1 MRMIPVKR
9 LLTPAV
15 AGLCLLGAVSLFAH
29 YTWLAP
35 APSAVKAGETVTV
48 LLASGHAFP
57 AAEQPLKG
65 VDVKAKVA
73 DPAGRTMV
81 LAVADKGRGPEAT
94 FKTGPEGLY
103 RVAGEYDRGVISR
116 TPEGWKPGG
125 RAAHPDA
132 SSVIRSYSSFLCA
145 VRTTGTAPGS
155 AAPLG
160 LAFEIS
166 WSRTAGG
173 VTVLVTAGGKPVEG
187 ADVSIILGSGEA
199 KPAGKTGS
207 AGRVEI
213 EIAKPFKGP
222 VLLTGS
228 ISKPAPAGSDY
239 DAERLSS
246 SYFLTWD

>member
-1 MRMIPVKR
+1 MRMTPVKR
-9 LLTPAV
+9 LVTPAL

-35 APSAVKAGETVTV
+35 APSAVKPGETVTV
-48 LLASGHAFP
+48 LLANGHAFP
-57 AAEQPLKG
+57 AAEEPLKG
-65 VDVKAKVA
+65 VEMKAKVA
-73 DPAGRTMV
+73 DPAGRTTV
-81 LAVADKGRGPEAT
+81 LDVADKGRGPEAA

-125 RAAHPDA
+125 RTSHPGA
-132 SSVIRSYSSFLCA
+132 SSAIKSYNSFLCA
-145 VRTTGTAPGS
+145 VRTHGTALDS

-160 LAFEIS
+160 LAFEVS
-166 WSRTAGG
+166 WSRTARGIAA
-173 VTVLVTAGGKPVEG
+173 LATAGGKPVEG

-199 KPAGKTGS
+199 GPAGKTDA

-213 EIAKPFKGP
+213 EVAETFKGP
-222 VLLTGS
+222 VLLSGS

-239 DAERLSS
+239 DAERWSS

>member
-29 YTWLAP
+29 YTWLSP
-35 APSAVKAGETVTV
+35 VPSTFKPGETVTV

-73 DPAGRTMV
+73 DPAGRTTV
-81 LAVADKGRGPEAT
+81 LEVADKGRGPEAT

-125 RAAHPDA
+125 RASHPDA
-132 SSVIRSYSSFLCA
+132 SSVIKSYNSFLCA
-145 VRTTGTAPGS
+145 VRTPGTALDS

-160 LAFEIS
+160 LAFEVS
-166 WSRTAGG
+166 WSRTGRGIA
-173 VTVLVTAGGKPVEG
+173 VLVTAGGKPVEG

-207 AGRVEI
+207 AGRVDI
-213 EIAKPFKGP
+213 EIAEPFKGP

-228 ISKPAPAGSDY
+228 VSKPAPAGSDY

>member
-1 MRMIPVKR
+1 MRTIPTKR

-35 APSAVKAGETVTV
+35 APSTVKAGGTVTV
-48 LLASGHAFP
+48 LLANGHAFP
-57 AAEQPLKG
+57 AAEEPLKG
-65 VDVKAKVA
+65 VELKMKAV
-73 DPAGRTMV
+73 DPSGRPTV
-81 LAVADKGRGPEAT
+81 LTVADKGRGPEAT
-94 FKTGPEGLY
+94 FQTGHEGLY

-125 RAAHPDA
+125 RTAYPDA
-132 SSVIRSYSSFLCA
+132 SSILKSYNSFLCA
-145 VRTTGTAPGS
+145 VRTSGAALES
-155 AAPLG
+155 SAPLG

-166 WSRTAGG
+166 WSRNGRKIA
-173 VTVLVTAGGKPVEG
+173 VLAAAGGKPVEG
-187 ADVSIILGSGEA
+187 AEISVILGSGES
-199 KPAGKTGS
+199 KPMGKTDA

-213 EIAKPFKGP
+213 EIPEAFRGP
-222 VLLTGS
+222 VLLSGS